1 MATTMNPTLVAFG
14 TFEPTL
20 QIQVVFRKIGRLA
33 THKHPRLKTA
43 HHLGKLLVNGGSA
56 CLPRLPQRDELPLTL
71 FPWGLLARPQGTIP
85 LLAGPCRIGPL
96 ASRPRVRPPVRGQ
109 CTRLD
114 VSTATL
120 HAPFLR
126 LQVALQRLASLL

>member
-33 THKHPRLKTA
+33 THKHPPAENCSSPGQTA
-43 HHLGKLLVNGGSA
+43 GERGQ
-56 CLPRLPQRDELPLTL
+56 RLPATPPATRRTAPHALPLG
-71 FPWGLLARPQGTIP
+71 PPRSAAGYDP

-126 LQVALQRLASLL
+126 LQVALQRLAYLL